1 LNHYIKEIWEATLS
15 TFFSKFIIAL
25 IFLIPIFLFQLS
37 TAIIVSMILG
47 LFLLGIV
54 SSQISKKQEVKT

>member
-1 LNHYIKEIWEATLS
+1 MNHSIKEIWEATIS

-37 TAIIVSMILG
+37 TAIIVSVILG

-54 SSQISKKQEVKT
+54 SSQIGKKQEVKT

>member
-1 LNHYIKEIWEATLS
+1 MNHYIKEIWEATLS

>member
-1 LNHYIKEIWEATLS
+1 LNHSIKEIWEATIS

-37 TAIIVSMILG
+37 TAIIVSVILG

-54 SSQISKKQEVKT
+54 SSQIGKKQEVKT